1 MQEGTAYLVSLLAT
15 GFLLGLRHALDADH
29 VVAVTTLLRRRADLK
44 TLLGYGATW
53 GLGHT
58 ATLLATG
65 LFVLT
70 FRRAIPDDVASLF
83 EGTVGVMLIVLGLGV
98 LVRPARPDEAARTG
112 PEPASFSARGVG
124 LRPFLVGS
132 VHGLA
137 GSAALMLLVLSTV
150 PSAGA
155 GVVYI
160 LVFGVGSIL
169 GMLLFSGA
177 LSFPLSFVVRHDVLY
192 RCVQA
197 AVGCVSIG
205 LGLTIV
211 AAHAPL

>member
-65 LFVLT
+65 LFVLA

-98 LVRPARPDEAARTG
+98 LVRPARPAAAGAG
-112 PEPASFSARGVG
+112 PEPASFSARAVG

-160 LVFGVGSIL
+160 LVFGLGSIL

-177 LSFPLSFVVRHDVLY
+177 LSFPLSFVARHDVLY
-192 RCVQA
+192 RWVQA